1 MKNNNFVL
9 TDDNYYTPDANKIFC
24 SASQWKDIIGCPFL
38 PGCEA
43 RAMATINGE
52 WEPEQTKALLIGSVL
67 DSLWEGL
74 RGDEL
79 AEKYPDCTTKKGE
92 LKADFKKCIELYERT
107 YRDKKFRAYMSGDKQ
122 VIMTGEIDGLPFKI
136 KMDSY
141 IEGKAIV
148 DLKTTQDA
156 SMDFRKYVADLGQR
170 LPFYIGFGYDIQLA
184 IYREIVRQN
193 TGDTLK
199 CYIAAIDKKD
209 HPLPMVIEFDDKLLD
224 DALEQVKRHCG
235 QIIALK
241 NGEIEPLRCDSGDC
255 DYCRDTYECKVVT
268 TSEFE
273 SHDMEGA

>member
-1 MKNNNFVL
+1 MKQSKFVL
-9 TDDNYYTPDANKIFC
+9 TEDNYYESEANKIFC
-24 SASQWKDIIGCPFL
+24 SASQYKDLIGWPAI

-43 RAMATINGE
+43 RAMATIKGE
-52 WEPEQTKALLIGSVL
+52 WEPEQTRALLIGAVL

-74 RGDEL
+74 RSDEL
-79 AEKYPDCTTKKGE
+79 AKKYPGCVTQKGE
-92 LKADFKKCIELYERT
+92 LRSEFKQCIKLYERT
-107 YRDKKFRAYMSGDKQ
+107 YKDKRFRAYMSGVKQ
-122 VIMTGEIDGLPFKI
+122 QIMVGEIEGLPFKI

-156 SMDFRKYVADLGQR
+156 SMDFRKYVADVGQR
-170 LPFYIGFGYDIQLA
+170 LPFYMLYGYDIQLA

-209 HPLPMVIEFDDKLLD
+209 HPLPSIIEFEDKLLD
-224 DALEQVKRHCG
+224 DALDQVKRHCG
-235 QIIALK
+235 QIISLK
-241 NGEIEPLRCDSGDC
+241 SGEIEPLRCESGDC

-273 SHDMEGA
+273 AHSMEGA